1 VPVRLVLYTTMI
13 NPSTHF
19 MRNLFFNRFMSKP
32 ISVPLS
38 RMVMVGAL
46 STVSLLSGLTLQIAQ
61 NPAALVS
68 ETAAYAQSGSDPVS
82 QYARAAYEIERMRQK
97 RYSEAKQVLG
107 GDVPVDVCRQQ
118 NIPPAVRGICDEFL
132 KESASIIK
140 QNGLTIAQFNDIT
153 RRKGDDPK
161 LQQQIQGE
169 LMQLQKGSP

>member
-1 VPVRLVLYTTMI
+1 
-13 NPSTHF
+13 
-19 MRNLFFNRFMSKP
+19 
-32 ISVPLS
+32 
-38 RMVMVGAL
+38 MVGAL
-46 STVSLLSGLTLQIAQ
+46 STVSLLSGLTLQVAQ

-68 ETAAYAQSGSDPVS
+68 AATAYAQSGDPVS

-107 GDVPVDVCRQQ
+107 GDVPADVCRQQ

-153 RRKGDDPK
+153 RRKEGDPK

-169 LMQLQKGSP
+169 LMQLQKGAP